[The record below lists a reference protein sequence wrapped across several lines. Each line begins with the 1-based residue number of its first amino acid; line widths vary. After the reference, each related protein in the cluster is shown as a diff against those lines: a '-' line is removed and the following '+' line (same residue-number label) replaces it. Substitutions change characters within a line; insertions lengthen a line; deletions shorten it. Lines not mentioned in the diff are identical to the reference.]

1 MLFRSL
7 APGDV
12 ISVSEIHTPEF
23 HTTARIS
30 ATGTIALPLID
41 EVQINNLDESAAA
54 HTIESALIK
63 AAEDPAARPQF
74 LHLLLDSKVFI
85 EAIGPTPKTINGIT
99 TSPATIHVKGVQF
112 NGRPCVQ
119 FFTSPARLPAGTAY
133 ATLDSRQLF
142 QMMQGRDFVMNLGAP
157 YGKEFF
163 AYEITQLLDGTAF
176 EPEQKITVPNTE
188 PWTLTEPTDY
198 PTELIAA
205 LSRYFA
211 TKSEVRRAWIAHH
224 QNSEKIGRAHV

>member
-1 MLFRSL
+1 MASFD
-7 APGDV
+7 PQN
-12 ISVSEIHTPEF
+12 
-23 HTTARIS
+23 
-30 ATGTIALPLID
+30 PL
-41 EVQINNLDESAAA
+41 
-54 HTIESALIK
+54 ESALIK

-74 LHLLLDSKVFI
+74 LRLLLDSKVII

-142 QMMQGRDFVMNLGAP
+142 QMMQGRDFVMNLGAA

-176 EPEQKITVPNTE
+176 QPEQKINVPNTAQ
-188 PWTLTEPTDY
+188 WLITEPTDY
-198 PTELIAA
+198 PSELVAA
-205 LSRYFA
+205 LSRFYA
-211 TKSEVRRAWIAHH
+211 TKPQVKRA
-224 QNSEKIGRAHV
+224 